1 MSEFNVKLWR
11 SAMTKLVASP
21 EHYDQS
27 DWSTPLSETG
37 SRLYGDQ
44 YDEACGTS
52 CCQAGWM
59 MSEVLD
65 LDATHLQR
73 DICEEMDEQRERVL
87 CNDSLTFAEIVAHY
101 YGGSPKM
108 WDILFWGGV
117 STLGMLTAIK
127 EGLRLPDDKVED
139 YLVLL
144 TDKMEEYGGHSSA
157 YYMSDLAI
165 AVYEEVMGAVRQA

>member
-1 MSEFNVKLWR
+1 MSEFDVKMWR
-11 SAMTKLVASP
+11 SAMEKLVASP

-37 SRLYGDQ
+37 APLGDHE
-44 YDEACGTS
+44 YAEACGTS
-52 CCQAGWM
+52 CCQAGWL

-65 LDATHLQR
+65 LDATSLQR
-73 DICEEMDEQRERVL
+73 SICEEMDEQRELVFRD
-87 CNDSLTFAEIVAHY
+87 DSLTYEKIVAHY

-108 WDILFWGGV
+108 WYILFLGGV
-117 STLGMLTAIK
+117 STLGMLTAIT

-157 YYMSDLAI
+157 EYMSDHAFS
-165 AVYEEVMGAVRQA
+165 AYEEVTGG